1 MQIALT
7 DIVSFF
13 CTCLKWQC
21 QEIFLATFFSLIEP
35 TQAHNTQAKMVL
47 LTNSISRRYSNFL
60 VSQPIKNLTKNV
72 GLCRNSSLLF
82 LNKFRIL
89 FQGKE
94 RLAKTKLMPAK
105 QCQPAQCICRLR
117 TVLVTFGFAKI
128 SFADSIQWQ
137 SILDFKKILNSLEIE
152 VFDFAV

>member
-1 MQIALT
+1 MLKPHRNTDCLT
-7 DIVSFF
+7 IDSTLHRSNTDRVEVAHANSSYGYCVVFLLLLKVAVSRD
-13 CTCLKWQC
+13 
-21 QEIFLATFFSLIEP
+21 FLATFFSLIEP

-60 VSQPIKNLTKNV
+60 VSQPIKNLTKNF

-105 QCQPAQCICRLR
+105 QCQPAQWPTPHSVSHFWICKN
-117 TVLVTFGFAKI
+117 F
-128 SFADSIQWQ
+128 Q
-137 SILDFKKILNSLEIE
+137 
-152 VFDFAV
+152 